1 MGARKHLHLPLWI
14 SRSGFNQQANAPKM
28 PEPADLP
35 PNNRYVPSNA
45 NSTKASI
52 QPQSGRQCIAH
63 LLVEDN
69 RLIIEGL

>member
-1 MGARKHLHLPLWI
+1 
-14 SRSGFNQQANAPKM
+14 M